1 MTDTSITGGPT
12 YDTIDFFTDAS
23 LVDDPF
29 PYFDHLRQRCPV
41 ARLPHHGVVAITGYE
56 EAHEVLRNHETFSS
70 CNSASGPFPG
80 FSTQPEGDD
89 ITAFIAAH
97 REELPMSEYMV
108 TQDVPAHHDHRGL
121 IMRLLTPK
129 RMRENEEFM
138 WRLADRQIDE
148 FIDRGTFEVLRDYG
162 QAFALLVIA
171 DLLGVPEEHHREF
184 RKHLGGLPQMADG
197 EPREMSHDP
206 LSFLIDQFSEFV
218 EDRRRAPGNDVLTQI
233 AQATFADGRTPDPAF
248 VARMAAF
255 LFAAG
260 QDTTARLITAAL
272 HVIAERPD
280 IQAALRADTSLIPN
294 FIEEVLRLEGPVKSM
309 GRMTRVNAA
318 VAGQD
323 IAAGTCVT
331 IFPGAANR
339 DPNRFADP
347 HAFHID
353 RPNAKEHL
361 AFGRGIHSCPG
372 APLSRIEAQVSI
384 ERFLS
389 RTSDIRINEEVHGPP
404 GARRYDQEPI
414 YILRGLRALHLDFTV
429 AASAS

>member
-1 MTDTSITGGPT
+1 MTDKTTDKT
-12 YDTIDFFTDAS
+12 AYDTIDFFTDAS

-41 ARLPHHGVVAITGYE
+41 TRLPHHGVVAVTGYE

-70 CNSASGPFPG
+70 CNSASGPYPG
-80 FSTQPEGDD
+80 FAVAPEGDD

-97 REELPMSEYMV
+97 RDELPMSEYMV

-138 WRLADRQIDE
+138 WCLADRQIDE
-148 FIDRGTFEVLRDYG
+148 FIDRGTFEVLSDYG

-197 EPREMSHDP
+197 EPQEMAHDP
-206 LSFLIDQFSEFV
+206 LSFLIERFSQFV
-218 EDRRRAPGNDVLTQI
+218 EERRRDPRNDVLTEI
-233 AQATFADGRTPDPAF
+233 ARATFADGRTPDADF

-260 QDTTARLITAAL
+260 QDTTARLICAAL
-272 HVIAERPD
+272 QVIAERPD

-294 FIEEVLRLEGPVKSM
+294 FVEEVLRLEGPVKSM
-309 GRMTRVNAA
+309 GRMTRLNTA

-323 IAAGTCVT
+323 ITAGTCVT

-339 DPNRFADP
+339 DPDRFDEP
-347 HAFHID
+347 HEFRID
-353 RPNAKEHL
+353 RANAKEHL

-372 APLSRIEAQVSI
+372 APLSRIEARVSI

-389 RTSDIRINEEVHGPP
+389 RTSDIRINEAVHGPAN
-404 GARRYDQEPI
+404 ARRYDQEPI
-414 YILRGLRALHLDFTV
+414 YILRGLRALHLEFTV
-429 AASAS
+429 AAGAS

>member
-1 MTDTSITGGPT
+1 MTDSST
-12 YDTIDFFTDAS
+12 YDSIDFFTDAS

-29 PYFDHLRQRCPV
+29 PYFDHLRQGCPV
-41 ARLPHHGVVAITGYE
+41 ARLPHHGVVAITGYDA
-56 EAHEVLRNHETFSS
+56 AHEVLRNHETFSS

-80 FSTQPEGDD
+80 FAVAPQGDD
-89 ITAFIAAH
+89 IAAFIAAH
-97 REELPMSEYMV
+97 RDELPLSEYMV
-108 TQDVPAHHDHRGL
+108 TQDVPAHNDHCGL

-129 RMRENEEFM
+129 RMRENEESM

-171 DLLGVPEEHHREF
+171 DLLGVPEEYHREF
-184 RKHLGGLPQMADG
+184 RKHLGALPQLSDG
-197 EPREMSHDP
+197 EPREMAHDP
-206 LSFLIDQFSEFV
+206 LSYLIEQFSEFV
-218 EDRRRAPGNDVLTQI
+218 EDRRAEPRNDVLTQI
-233 AQATFADGRTPDPAF
+233 ATATFADGRTPDAAF

-260 QDTTARLITAAL
+260 QDTTARLICAAL
-272 HVIAERPD
+272 HVIAECPD
-280 IQAALRADTSLIPN
+280 IQASLRADTALIPN

-309 GRMTRVNAA
+309 GRMTRVNTA

-339 DPNRFADP
+339 DPNRFDDP
-347 HAFHID
+347 HAFRID
-353 RPNAKEHL
+353 RRNAKEHL

-389 RTSDIRINEEVHGPP
+389 RTSDIRINDAMHGPP
-404 GARRYDQEPI
+404 DARRYDQEPI
-414 YILRGLRALHLDFTV
+414 YILRGLRALHLDFTM
-429 AASAS
+429 ATGAS